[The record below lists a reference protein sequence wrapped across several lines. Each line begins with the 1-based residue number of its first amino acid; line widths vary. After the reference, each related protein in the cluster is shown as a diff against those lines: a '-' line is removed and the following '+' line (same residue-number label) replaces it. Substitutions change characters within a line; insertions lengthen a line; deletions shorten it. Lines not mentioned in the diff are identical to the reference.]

1 MESTSIQLGYSL
13 FVCSYIIMTM
23 LIKKKMQTVQV
34 KIIASKI
41 GIKPSNMILLLILAF
56 TVLPSLVVVVYVR
69 KQSKKE

>member
-1 MESTSIQLGYSL
+1 
-13 FVCSYIIMTM
+13 MTM
-23 LIKKKMQTVQV
+23 LVKKKMQTVQV